1 MKKTIKLD
9 RAMLR
14 SLIKEAI
21 MAKPFGQP
29 EGIWVNEAEEYG
41 GVAAG
46 VETALGEFED
56 KIRKYFD
63 DMYSED
69 DPSMVAAG
77 GESEWLEQVTLA
89 LDDITSA
96 IMEKVEEVETKLVNG
111 EYYEGLQHQ
120 FDEMD
125 ESDDELPPMHPR
137 GGGTGS
143 SGGGQGVG
151 SNASSSTGTLPKS
164 GTKSGT
170 QDDLPPTH
178 PRGRR

>member
-14 SLIKEAI
+14 GLINEAI

-29 EGIWVNEAEEYG
+29 EGIWVNEADEHETDASDVVQQMAEVAKQFWIDTFSEGDPSQQEAGLESWNEQCERAAEELVQRLLG
-41 GVAAG
+41 PFSD
-46 VETALGEFED
+46 VEDRLIDGEF
-56 KIRKYFD
+56 
-63 DMYSED
+63 
-69 DPSMVAAG
+69 
-77 GESEWLEQVTLA
+77 
-89 LDDITSA
+89 
-96 IMEKVEEVETKLVNG
+96 
-111 EYYEGLQHQ
+111 YEGPQHQ

-137 GGGTGS
+137 GGGTGF